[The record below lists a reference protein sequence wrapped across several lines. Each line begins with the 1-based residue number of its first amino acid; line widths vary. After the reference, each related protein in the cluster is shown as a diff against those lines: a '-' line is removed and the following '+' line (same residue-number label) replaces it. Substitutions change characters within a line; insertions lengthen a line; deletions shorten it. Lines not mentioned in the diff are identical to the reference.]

1 MTNRFESRTGG
12 ILFTVVI
19 SIVVVVL
26 AAVAGWLAFRIDDVL
41 GHGPLPS
48 DRSGR
53 EAYVLTIVTG
63 LLGVV
68 AGGAA
73 LIGAALVR
81 ETAGRFVWLFYAIVG
96 VLALLFLLAPLQ
108 AYGDDPWGGL
118 PEFAVAVPARLVLGV
133 MLGALLLTIGDVQ
146 RRLTRLVRFRRK
158 IDLPG
163 PGAPVTS
170 TATRG
175 LPGQFTPAAWRSL
188 WHMQEEA
195 RRFEH
200 AFVGTEH
207 LLLAI
212 IRDPRSV
219 AAMTITGAGMELD
232 SVRSQAESILGRRG
246 SLVTG
251 TGGLTRRCQRVIEQA
266 ARIARESNNRR
277 VSTGHLLQS
286 LVAQEE
292 DAAAQILIS
301 GGITPEKVE
310 AEVQRIGP
318 EAEET
323 SQASSS

>member
-1 MTNRFESRTGG
+1 VLIATA
-12 ILFTVVI
+12 LLLVAVI
-19 SIVVVVL
+19 V
-26 AAVAGWLAFRIDDVL
+26 GWLAFRLDGAL

-48 DRSGR
+48 DRSGK
-53 EAYVLTIVTG
+53 ETYVLTIVTAF
-63 LLGVV
+63 LGIV

-73 LIGAALVR
+73 LVATALVR
-81 ETAGRFVWLFYAIVG
+81 ETASRYVWLFYSIVG
-96 VLALLFLLAPLQ
+96 VLVLLLLLTPLRP
-108 AYGDDPWGGL
+108 YGNDSWIGL
-118 PEFAVAVPARLVLGV
+118 PEFIVTVPAKLVFGV
-133 MLGALLLTIGDVQ
+133 MLGALLFTIGDVQ
-146 RRLTRLVRFRRK
+146 RQVSRLVRFRRR
-158 IDLPG
+158 IDMPG

-219 AAMTITGAGMELD
+219 AAMTVTSAGLDLD

-266 ARIARESNNRR
+266 ARVARESNNRR

-286 LVAQEE
+286 LVAQVE

-301 GGITPEKVE
+301 AGLTPEQVE
-310 AEVQRIGP
+310 AEVKRIGP
-318 EAEET
+318 DAEET
-323 SQASSS
+323 SHPSSS

>member
-12 ILFTVVI
+12 IVFTVV
-19 SIVVVVL
+19 VATVVL
-26 AAVAGWLAFRIDDVL
+26 LLAVVASWLAFRIDDVL

-53 EAYVLTIVTG
+53 EAYILTVVTA
-63 LLGVV
+63 LLGIV

-73 LIGAALVR
+73 LVGAALVR
-81 ETAGRFVWLFYAIVG
+81 ETASRFVWLFYVIVG
-96 VLALLFLLAPLQ
+96 VLVLLLLLAPLRP
-108 AYGDDPWGGL
+108 YGGDAWGGL
-118 PEFAVAVPARLVLGV
+118 PEFTVTVPAKLVLGV
-133 MLGALLLTIGDVQ
+133 MLGALLFTIGDVQ
-146 RRLTRLVRFRRK
+146 RRVTRLVRFRRK

-219 AAMTITGAGMELD
+219 AAMTVTSAGMDLD

-266 ARIARESNNRR
+266 ARVARESNNRR

-301 GGITPEKVE
+301 GGVTPEQVE
-310 AEVQRIGP
+310 AEVKRIGP
-318 EAEET
+318 DAEET
-323 SQASSS
+323 SQPASS

>member
-1 MTNRFESRTGG
+1 MVG
-12 ILFTVVI
+12 IL
-19 SIVVVVL
+19 VL
-26 AAVAGWLAFRIDDVL
+26 
-41 GHGPLPS
+41 
-48 DRSGR
+48 
-53 EAYVLTIVTG
+53 
-63 LLGVV
+63 LL
-68 AGGAA
+68 
-73 LIGAALVR
+73 
-81 ETAGRFVWLFYAIVG
+81 
-96 VLALLFLLAPLQ
+96 LLAPLRP
-108 AYGDDPWGGL
+108 YGNDSWAGL
-118 PEFAVAVPARLVLGV
+118 PEFIVTVPAKLVFGV
-133 MLGALLLTIGDVQ
+133 MLGALLLTSGSVPRQIS
-146 RRLTRLVRFRRK
+146 RLVHFRRK
-158 IDLPG
+158 IDMPG
-163 PGAPVTS
+163 PSAPVTS

-219 AAMTITGAGMELD
+219 AAMTLTSAGLGLD
-232 SVRSQAESILGRRG
+232 SVRSQAESILGRKG

-286 LVAQEE
+286 LVSQVE

-301 GGITPEKVE
+301 GGLTPEQVE
-310 AEVQRIGP
+310 AEVKRIGP
-318 EAEET
+318 DAEEI
-323 SQASSS
+323 SQPSSS